1 MRLVHFFPT
10 INTLGGVENVL
21 RLHLA
26 GDETVGLSSRG
37 VFACE
42 PMRGGP
48 KWNGLGIRGSNVP
61 AQMVHRLRSHLV
73 GIDAFIFH
81 NLWGSSF
88 LEPSLPPSVLRVG
101 MLHVDGKVAREALK
115 KNHSRLDAI
124 LCVSEALARFAATL
138 MPSENVHTI
147 SYPISPPPRQPDIN
161 SRRGTVGYCGRLLRE
176 QKRVDRLPDIF
187 AKMLVV
193 QPEMTLD
200 VLGEGPESKMLR
212 LRLEETGGTSFFH
225 GRKSGSEYWET
236 LQNWSVIL
244 FCSEYEGTPI
254 SLLEALS
261 QGVLPIYPRIGSGGE
276 NYVEYVSERLLY
288 DPDDLEAPARIL
300 AELSNLSAAEQT
312 ALRKRAIQSVAE
324 NTVHAYL
331 ARFRDIVVQIK
342 PRIRPVASRRVLAQ
356 FVPYVLI
363 RCFGRGTA
371 Y

>member
-26 GDETVGLSSRG
+26 GDETVGLSSQG

-42 PMRGGP
+42 PMRGGQRW
-48 KWNGLGIRGSNVP
+48 KGLGIRGWNVP
-61 AQMVHRLRSHLV
+61 AQMVHRLRSHLF

-81 NLWGSSF
+81 NLWGMSF
-88 LEPSLPPSVLRVG
+88 IEPSLPTSVLRVG
-101 MLHVDGKVAREALK
+101 VLHVDGKVAREALK
-115 KNHSRLDAI
+115 RNHSRLDAI

-138 MPSENVHTI
+138 MPLESVHTI

-161 SRRGTVGYCGRLLRE
+161 SRRGTIGYCGRLVRE

-187 AKMLVV
+187 AKMIVV

-200 VLGEGPESKMLR
+200 VLGEGPESETLR
-212 LRLEETGGTSFFH
+212 LRLEETGGISCFH
-225 GRKSGSEYWET
+225 GRKSGLEYWET
-236 LQNWSVIL
+236 LQKWSVIL
-244 FCSEYEGTPI
+244 SCSEYEGTPI

-276 NYVEYVSERLLY
+276 KYVEYVSDRLLY
-288 DPDDLEAPARIL
+288 NPDELEAPARIL

-324 NTVHAYL
+324 NTVPAYL
-331 ARFRDIVVQIK
+331 ARFREILLQIK
-342 PRIRPVASRRVLAQ
+342 PRIRPAASRGLWPQ
-356 FVPYVLI
+356 FIPYVLI
-363 RCFGRGTA
+363 RRLGLGTA